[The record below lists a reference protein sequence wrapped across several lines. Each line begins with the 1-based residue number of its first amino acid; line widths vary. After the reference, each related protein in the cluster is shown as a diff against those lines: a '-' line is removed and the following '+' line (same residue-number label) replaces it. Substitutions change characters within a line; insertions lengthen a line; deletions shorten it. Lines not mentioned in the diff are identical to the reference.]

1 MSDPTRLS
9 ARALRAALEAG
20 RLDWRDVLAAHL
32 AQALDAG
39 RRHHVFAHFD
49 PAALDPATLPPPSA
63 GPLFGLPLGV
73 KDIFDTA
80 DMPTA
85 YGSPIW
91 AGHRPRADAAA
102 VALARAAGALVVG
115 KTVTTEFAY
124 RHPGPTTHPRNPA
137 HTPGGSSSGSAAGVA
152 LGCFPLALGTQ
163 TAGSVIRPAAYCG
176 VAGYKPSYGWIPRAG
191 VKPLAE
197 SFDTV
202 GLFAR
207 EVADCALLGSVLT
220 GRPLGDPAR
229 KAETAPRLVLCR
241 GPAWDHAAP
250 ETRALFETL
259 PARLARAGA
268 RVSER
273 ALPAAFEGLLSDH
286 ALVMNAEAARA
297 LAWEW
302 RHHRPRLS
310 AALSERLS
318 EGWAVGGTAWLAA
331 ERRLEAGRRQ
341 VAGLFGEDEVLLLPA
356 APGEAP
362 EGLGFTGDPVFNAL
376 WTALHLPALTV
387 PAGEGPRHLPLGVQ
401 LVARWGADA
410 HLLAVGAWVEA
421 ALAG

>member
-9 ARALRAALEAG
+9 ARALSRAFAEG

-32 AQALDAG
+32 ASAAG
-39 RRHHVFAHFD
+39 AGQRHHVFAHFD
-49 PAALDPATLPPPSA
+49 PAALDPAKLSPPPA

-91 AGHRPRADAAA
+91 AGHRPRADAAS
-102 VALARAAGALVVG
+102 VALARAAGAVVLG

-124 RHPGPTTHPRNPA
+124 RHPGPTTHPRDPSR
-137 HTPGGSSSGSAAGVA
+137 TPGGSSSGSAAGVA

-176 VAGYKPSYGWIPRAG
+176 VVGYKPSHGWIPRAG

-207 EVADCALLGSVLT
+207 DVADCALLGSVLAAK
-220 GRPLGDPAR
+220 PLGDPER
-229 KAETAPRLVLCR
+229 KLEAPPHLVICR
-241 GPAWDHAAP
+241 GPHWERAEP
-250 ETRALFETL
+250 ETRALFADL
-259 PARLARAGA
+259 PSRLARAGA

-273 ALPAAFEGLLSDH
+273 DLPATFEALLADH
-286 ALVMNAEAARA
+286 AAVMNAEAARA

-302 RHHRPRLS
+302 QHHRSRLS
-310 AALSERLS
+310 AALTERLA
-318 EGWAVGGTAWLAA
+318 EGWALSPMAWLAA
-331 ERRLEAGRRQ
+331 LRRLEAGRRQ
-341 VAGLFGEDEVLLLPA
+341 AGALFEAGDVLVVPA

-362 EGLGFTGDPVFNAL
+362 AGLGFTGDPVFNAL
-376 WTALHLPALTV
+376 WTALHLPALTL
-387 PAGEGPRHLPLGVQ
+387 PAGEGPNRLPLGVQ
-401 LVARWGADA
+401 LVARWGEDA
-410 HLLAVGAWVEA
+410 RLLAVGEWVAA
-421 ALAG
+421 ALG

>member
-1 MSDPTRLS
+1 MADPTTLS
-9 ARALRAALEAG
+9 ARALQEGLAAR
-20 RLDWRDVLAAHL
+20 RLDWRDVLAAFL
-32 AQALDAG
+32 ARAQEAG
-39 RRHHVFAHFD
+39 ARHHVFAHFD
-49 PAALDPATLPPPSA
+49 PAVLDPARRPAPPA

-73 KDIFDTA
+73 KDIFETE

-91 AGHRPRADAAA
+91 AGHRPRADAAP
-102 VALARAAGALVVG
+102 VALARAAGAIVIG

-124 RHPGPTTHPRNPA
+124 RHPGPTTHPKNPA

-176 VAGYKPSYGWIPRAG
+176 VVGYKPSYGWISRAG

-207 EVADCALLGSVLT
+207 TVGDCALLGSVLA
-220 GRPLGDPAR
+220 GKPLGDPEQKREAP
-229 KAETAPRLVLCR
+229 PRLILYR
-241 GPAWDHAAP
+241 GPAFARAEP
-250 ETRALFETL
+250 ETRALFEAL
-259 PARLARAGA
+259 PGRLARAGA
-268 RVSER
+268 RVVER
-273 ALPAAFEGLLSDH
+273 ALPPFFEGLLEDH

-302 RHHRPRLS
+302 QHHRDRLS
-310 AALSERLS
+310 PALCERLA
-318 EGWAVGGTAWLAA
+318 EGESASPAAWLGAL
-331 ERRLEAGRRQ
+331 RRLESGRRQ
-341 VAGLFGEDEVLLLPA
+341 AMGLFEGGEVLVVPA

-362 EGLGFTGDPVFNAL
+362 EGLGFTGEPVFNAL

-387 PAGEGPRHLPLGVQ
+387 PAGEGRRGLPLGVQ
-401 LVARWGADA
+401 LIAPWGEDAR
-410 HLLAVGAWVEA
+410 LLAVGAWVAA